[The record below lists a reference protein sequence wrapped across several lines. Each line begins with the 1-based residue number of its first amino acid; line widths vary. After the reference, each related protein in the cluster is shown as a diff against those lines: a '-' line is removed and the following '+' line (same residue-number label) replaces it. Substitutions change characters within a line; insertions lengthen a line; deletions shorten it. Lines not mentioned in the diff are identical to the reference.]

1 MTENE
6 LTGTGLKEGSLLWI
20 AVLLITYGMNQLSAG
35 FNEVGGVAVLIGTAL
50 IAVRE
55 YYKPN

>member
-1 MTENE
+1 MAENE
-6 LTGTGLKEGSLLWI
+6 LTGEGLKEGSLLWV
-20 AVLLITYGMNQLSAG
+20 AVLLITFGMSQFETGAA
-35 FNEVGGVAVLIGTAL
+35 EVGSAAVLIGTVL